1 MDNLNNEC
9 FKKTPLYDEHVKRG
23 GKIVEFGGYL
33 LPVEYTSITNE
44 HMKVREECGLFDV
57 SHMGEVFVTG
67 PDSTMYLNYLLTS
80 NMEKLKENRM
90 QYGMALYEDGNIVD
104 DLMIYKFNNEK
115 YLIVVNASNTDKDY
129 EWFVK
134 NINNFN
140 VKVENK
146 SEEFGQLALQG
157 PKAYDVLNKLSDF
170 DFDSMKFYDFLTV
183 KIDGKEFICSRS
195 GYTGG
200 DGFEIYG
207 KPEDIVRLFDKFA
220 SENVTLCG
228 LGCRDTLRFEGALPL
243 YGHEISDKIN
253 PLMACLSFACDFS
266 KDFIGKKSLLKY
278 KENPTHKLVGL
289 ELIDKGIAR
298 NGYEVLNENEEV
310 IGYITTGYL
319 IPGHDKALA
328 LAMIKIEYSQL
339 DTIVLV
345 QVRKRLLKAIVRD
358 RKFMEKIYKK

>member
-1 MDNLNNEC
+1 MDNINNEC

-44 HMKVREECGLFDV
+44 HMMVRENCGLFDV

-67 PDSTMYLNYLLTS
+67 PDSTKYLNYLLTS
-80 NMEKLKENRM
+80 NVEKQTNNRM
-90 QYGMALYEDGNIVD
+90 QYGMALYEDGTIVD
-104 DLMIYKFNNEK
+104 DLMIYKYNDEK

-129 EWFVK
+129 NWFVK
-134 NINNFN
+134 NISNYN

-146 SEEFGQLALQG
+146 SDSFSQLALQG
-157 PKAYDVLNKLSDF
+157 PKAYEILNKLSDY
-170 DFDSMKFYDFLTV
+170 DFDNMKFYDFKDV
-183 KIDGKEFICSRS
+183 IIDGKEFICSRS

-207 KPEDIVRLFDKFA
+207 KPSDIVSLFITLA
-220 SENVTLCG
+220 SLNVTLCG
-228 LGCRDTLRFEGALPL
+228 LGCRDTLRFEGSLPL
-243 YGHEISDKIN
+243 YGHEISDQIN

-266 KDFIGKKSLLKY
+266 KDFIGKDSLLKY
-278 KENPTHKLVGL
+278 KENPTQKLVGL

-298 NGYEVLNENEEV
+298 AGYEVLNENEEI
-310 IGYITTGYL
+310 IGSVTTGYL
-319 IPGHDKALA
+319 LPGHEKALA
-328 LAMIKIEYSQL
+328 LAMIKYEYSQL
-339 DTIVLV
+339 NTIVYIR
-345 QVRKRLLKAIVRD
+345 VRKKLLKAIVRD